1 MGHPTAAVPENVSGD
16 ALKQDSYRSLGP
28 GPSDGT
34 IAPLPG
40 QLSDVSIAQRNVQR
54 AARGAL
60 DCEEIRTET
69 DSCLADRQRTAA
81 HIYDHCLERLAA

>member
-40 QLSDVSIAQRNVQR
+40 QLSDVSMAQRNVQR

-60 DCEEIRTET
+60 DR
-69 DSCLADRQRTAA
+69 DRGPRAPRR
-81 HIYDHCLERLAA
+81 I